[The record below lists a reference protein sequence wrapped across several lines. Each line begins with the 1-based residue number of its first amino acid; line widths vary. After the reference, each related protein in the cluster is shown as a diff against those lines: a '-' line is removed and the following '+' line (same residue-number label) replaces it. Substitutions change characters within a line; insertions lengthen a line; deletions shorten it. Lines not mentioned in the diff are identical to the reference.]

1 MLPPPLCSLGK
12 AGVRALVSPA
22 RAPGVGAGWP
32 EPPAGVCS
40 RNPTLKVL
48 GTGRSTL
55 DPSVPWR
62 PHESDPTDSSPHLHP
77 PGQSTS
83 KCGST
88 QTPKACP
95 KCRPRSHP
103 PFRAR
108 QPERQGTVT
117 KGKGGGGSPWVQNTR
132 GLPDGHGQVHDTSA
146 QTPATPT
153 QGHSLTSSHLRFPL
167 GQVFRKHKAWRMLWG
182 AELEQ
187 RAGRREAGRRCRLCE
202 APGWR
207 LLTAQLCLTS
217 FSSNERQ
224 EGGRAGGRRL
234 APEGRGSSSTQ
245 SARLW
250 WPRAPATPDAVPRGH
265 GRARCP
271 SLREVV
277 SCVLVPRARRHQGAQ
292 CPQLLQAPTCPT
304 QTLTRGAG
312 RRPPGSQHP
321 CWVNPKTPA

>member
-1 MLPPPLCSLGK
+1 MW
-12 AGVRALVSPA
+12 
-22 RAPGVGAGWP
+22 GAGWS

-55 DPSVPWR
+55 DPSMPWR
-62 PHESDPTDSSPHLHP
+62 PHEPDPTDSSPHLHP

-103 PFRAR
+103 PSRAR

-146 QTPATPT
+146 QTPPTRT

-217 FSSNERQ
+217 FSSNGRR
-224 EGGRAGGRRL
+224 EGGRAGGGWL
-234 APEGRGSSSTQ
+234 QKGGEAAPHSPPACGGPGLLPPLTPSPVATGVRGALRCGKLSVVCSCPVPGVTRTRSVRSSS
-245 SARLW
+245 
-250 WPRAPATPDAVPRGH
+250 
-265 GRARCP
+265 
-271 SLREVV
+271 
-277 SCVLVPRARRHQGAQ
+277 RHQRAQ
-292 CPQLLQAPTCPT
+292 H
-304 QTLTRGAG
+304 R
-312 RRPPGSQHP
+312 H
-321 CWVNPKTPA
+321 